1 MRQSLY
7 LRERLDADILDV
19 VEPLMKNASF
29 AHVIRE
35 LIRDGIKYRAMQK
48 SGVMYEKVTQ
58 SNTVSKPY
66 KPKASGVKYE
76 NIPQSNTKPLM
87 NVQIKKKEMSKQD
100 IESKLDAF

>member
-19 VEPLMKNASF
+19 VEPLMKHASF

-35 LIRDGIKYRAMQK
+35 LIRDGIKYREMQK
-48 SGVMYEKVTQ
+48 SGTMYEKVTQ